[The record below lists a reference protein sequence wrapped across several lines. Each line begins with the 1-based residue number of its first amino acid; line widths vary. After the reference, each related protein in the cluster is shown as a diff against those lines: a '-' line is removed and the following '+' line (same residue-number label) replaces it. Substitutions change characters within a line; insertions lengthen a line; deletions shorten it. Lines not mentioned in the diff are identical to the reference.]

1 MKNQLY
7 VKRLFNKPYRGR
19 KGISMIAFV
28 FPGQGIQ
35 KKGMGKELFDKYPDY
50 VSIANRVLGY
60 SIENLCLEN
69 PDNRINFTEYTQ
81 VAIYV
86 VNCLAY
92 LEYVKQAGIEPD
104 YVAGHS
110 LGEYNALFAAKVFD
124 FETGLELVKK
134 RGKLMGQVTG
144 GSMAAV
150 IGLSE
155 DDLKAIIKEHSDLKL
170 YISNYNTEKQLIV
183 SGKKEDILRG
193 KELFQDLGI
202 RYSILNVSGAFHSP
216 HMTQPR
222 EEFAAV
228 VKEYEFR
235 EGVIPVIANVNAMEY
250 NWDHTQDYLIEQIN
264 SSVRWTETVKYLL
277 NKGVKHFVE
286 IGNTNILLNM
296 IKSIQSNYVE
306 HSVEEKSGS
315 EISLHDLGSASFRK
329 RYGLAFN
336 CLVGGMYKAI
346 SSKEMIASLSKS
358 NLLGFYGTGGVS
370 FEQIKRDISF
380 IKEQVNREVF
390 GVNVVSDVTNS
401 EKEERLIDLLL
412 EEEVSVIEASGYIY
426 LTRPLI
432 RYLAMGLREDN
443 GQVVRTNHII
453 AKVSRPEIA
462 EIFMKPAPE
471 NIISNLLND
480 NEITSQQATLL
491 RSISVADDIC
501 VEADSGG
508 HTDRGIITI
517 LLPAIQRMRNRISKE
532 YNYHDVIHVGA
543 AGGIG
548 TPQAAAIMFLL
559 GADFIMTGSINQ
571 CSVEA
576 GTSMAVKNILCK
588 MEVQDTDYA
597 PAGDMLEYGSKVQ
610 VVKKGTFF
618 VGRAN
623 KLYDI
628 YKHCNSIADIE
639 EETREQIER
648 TFFKKKLDE
657 ILEEEKEFY
666 KKYREKD
673 YQRLIEDGKFQLLV
687 VLKWYFRNSTKFAL
701 EGIQDRKV
709 DYQIQCGK
717 SLGAFN
723 DWVRDTR
730 FSLLENRKVVEL
742 NHYIMLETAKY
753 LTMLTK

>member
-1 MKNQLY
+1 
-7 VKRLFNKPYRGR
+7 
-19 KGISMIAFV
+19 MIAFI

-50 VSIANRVLGY
+50 VSIADRVLGY
-60 SIENLCLEN
+60 SIKNLCLEN
-69 PDNRINFTEYTQ
+69 PDNRLNFTEYTQ

-110 LGEYNALFAAKVFD
+110 LGEYNALFVAKVFD
-124 FETGLELVKK
+124 FETGLKLVKK

-150 IGLSE
+150 IGVPENELQAI
-155 DDLKAIIKEHSDLKL
+155 LKAHSDLNL
-170 YISNYNTEKQLIV
+170 YIANYNTEKQLIV

-193 KELFQDLGI
+193 KELFQDLKI

-216 HMTQPR
+216 YMTQPR
-222 EEFAAV
+222 DEFAVV
-228 VKEYEFR
+228 VKECEFR
-235 EGVIPVIANVNAMEY
+235 EGIIPVIANVNAREY
-250 NWDHTQDYLIEQIN
+250 DWNHTEDYLIEQIN
-264 SSVRWTETVKYLL
+264 SSVRWSETVKYLL
-277 NKGVKHFVE
+277 DKGVKHFVE
-286 IGNTNILLNM
+286 IGNTHILLNM
-296 IKSIQSNYVE
+296 IKSIRSDYVE
-306 HSVEEKSGS
+306 QPMEKNNDT
-315 EISLHDLGSASFRK
+315 EIALHDLGSSSFRE

-346 SSKEMIASLSKS
+346 SSKEMITSLSKS
-358 NLLGFYGTGGVS
+358 NLLGFYGTGGVTY
-370 FEQIKRDISF
+370 EQIEKDIGY
-380 IKEQVNREVF
+380 IKEQVNKNVF
-390 GVNVVSDVTNS
+390 GVNLVSDVSNS

-412 EEEVSVIEASGYIY
+412 KEQVSIIEVSGYIY
-426 LTRPLI
+426 LTKPLI
-432 RYLAMGLREDN
+432 RYLAMGLREVN

-453 AKVSRPEIA
+453 VKVSRPEIA
-462 EIFMKPAPE
+462 EMFMKPSPE
-471 NIISNLLND
+471 NIISNLLSS
-480 NEITSQQATLL
+480 NEITSQQATWL

-517 LLPAIQRMRNRISKE
+517 LLPAIQRLRNHISKE
-532 YNYHDVIHVGA
+532 YNYQDVIHVGA

-548 TPQAAAIMFLL
+548 TPQAAAMMFLL

-576 GTSMAVKNILCK
+576 GTSMAVKNMLCK
-588 MEVQDTDYA
+588 IEVQDTDYA

-628 YKHCNSIADIE
+628 YKHCDSIAKIE
-639 EETREQIER
+639 KKTKEQIER
-648 TFFKKKLDE
+648 TYFQKTLDE

-666 KKYREKD
+666 KKHRKKD
-673 YQRLIEDGKFQLLV
+673 YQRLLEDSKFQLLV

-701 EGIQDRKV
+701 EGIEERKV

-723 DWVRDTR
+723 DWVRDSR
-730 FSLLENRKVVEL
+730 YSLLENRKVVEI
-742 NHYIMLETAKY
+742 NHYIMVETAKY
-753 LTMLTK
+753 MNKITKH